1 MEKDKINKRKE
12 MTKLLQVNFN
22 LFKIIYFKILLKF
35 KKIFQESEEQA
46 RNDNM
51 DFSDVIGPIN

>member
-1 MEKDKINKRKE
+1 MEKDKINKRTE

-22 LFKIIYFKILLKF
+22 LFKIIYLKILLKF

>member
-22 LFKIIYFKILLKF
+22 LFKIIYFKILLK
-35 KKIFQESEEQA
+35 KIFQESEEQA

-51 DFSDVIGPIN
+51 DFSDAIGPIN

>member
-51 DFSDVIGPIN
+51 DFSDAIGPIN

>member
-51 DFSDVIGPIN
+51 DFSDVFGPIN